1 MPYTSYGL
9 LKAIRSHTV
18 GSPSAAETVQLG
30 RPNACNL
37 CHLDKT
43 LAWTAEALEEWYDV
57 PVPPMRNGD
66 RTVAAGLRWMLAG
79 DAGLRA
85 LTAWSMGW
93 RPAQEASGTTWMVP
107 HLGEALG
114 DPYDA
119 VRFIAARSLRS
130 LPGYADLDYDF
141 VGPRPARV
149 DAAVRV
155 LREWRA
161 SPAARL
167 RREPELLVDPRGELR
182 VDAMRR
188 LFDARDRRPLFLRE

>member
-1 MPYTSYGL
+1 
-9 LKAIRSHTV
+9 
-18 GSPSAAETVQLG
+18 
-30 RPNACNL
+30 
-37 CHLDKT
+37 
-43 LAWTAEALEEWYDV
+43 
-57 PVPPMRNGD
+57 MRNGD

-130 LPGYADLDYDF
+130 LPGYANLDYDF
-141 VGPRPARV
+141 TGPRQARV
-149 DAAVRV
+149 DTAVRV

>member
-9 LKAIRSHTV
+9 LKTVRSHTIS
-18 GSPSAAETVQLG
+18 SPTATESTELG

-43 LAWTAEALEEWYDV
+43 LGWTADRLRDWYGTPIPVLSDEEQ
-57 PVPPMRNGD
+57 
-66 RTVAAGLRWMLAG
+66 TVAASLLWILKG
-79 DAGLRA
+79 DAGLRVLA
-85 LTAWSMGW
+85 AQSMGW
-93 RPAQEASGTTWMVP
+93 APAQATSGTSWMVP

-114 DPYDA
+114 DRYDA

-130 LPGYADLDYDF
+130 VPGYAGLDYDF
-141 VGPRPARV
+141 VAPEQERV
-149 DAAVRV
+149 EAAVRV

-161 SPAARL
+161 SPTAQL
-167 RREPELLVDPRGELR
+167 RREPELLVDADGALR

-188 LFDARDRRPLFLRE
+188 LFEQRDRRPLFLRE